1 MNDKEIELRV
11 KRGCLVVMDYEV
23 RLLSGKVV
31 DSSQKTGAPAR
42 FVCGQG
48 LFPKPVEEE
57 IIGLKIGEKKIIE
70 VHPKYTYGDY
80 DPKKI
85 LLVAQ
90 ERFSGEL
97 EIGKVAHV
105 PDEFGIRRPAIVLKV
120 WEGAVLVD
128 FNHPLAGKPLKFEIL
143 IRDIQPGIEA
153 GIEAISDSNSK
164 EIQLAS

>member
-1 MNDKEIELRV
+1 MDDVNKDIELKV
-11 KRGCLVVMDYEV
+11 KRGSLVVMDYEV

-31 DSSQKTGAPAR
+31 DSSQKAGAPAR

-57 IIGLKIGEKKIIE
+57 IIGLKKGEKKVIE

-90 ERFSGEL
+90 ERFSGDL
-97 EIGKVAHV
+97 EIGKVAQV

-128 FNHPLAGKPLKFEIL
+128 FNHPLAGKPLMFEIF
-143 IRDIQPGIEA
+143 IRDVQP
-153 GIEAISDSNSK
+153 AIKDISEVNSK
-164 EIQLAS
+164 EMQLAS